1 MPAMAAL
8 LRRFLSASEPQ
19 PCVSGR
25 ALKTSGTKLD
35 AQYRRSYALFKLL
48 FSFFDGIGPVD
59 RFGGLVV
66 IGNVFSKSG
75 FQSVCGNTMIG
86 PQTCALE

>member
-25 ALKTSGTKLD
+25 VLKTSGTKLE

-59 RFGGLVV
+59 QFGCNRKRIQQERFPERVWKQ
-66 IGNVFSKSG
+66 NDWAA
-75 FQSVCGNTMIG
+75 NM
-86 PQTCALE
+86 CAGVN